1 MPGEMQRLLQ
11 ELAAHRFT
19 VYCATAHSVQ
29 LHAHDYLELAYVQS
43 GHMEHH
49 INGHVYTLGPGDFFI
64 VDYDTAHA
72 YHRVSQEK
80 LTVQN
85 ILFYPEFLD
94 RGLTGVRFFR
104 DMMRSYLLRFAYQTL
119 RDDPTGMTFQDDDGK
134 IRALINDIYTEYAQ
148 KNYGY
153 LEYIRCILVELL
165 ILIMRKIG
173 QQACL
178 PAKSEVVAKMI
189 KYANEHYAQQLRLSN
204 LSHLLGYSVPHL
216 SQKFSKEIGMG
227 FMDYVHQVRIA
238 HACQLLEITNMTV
251 SEIAEAVGYSGTK
264 YFTEIFKANLSL
276 TPKAFRNL
284 HKSPHSHKL
293 LS

>member
-19 VYCATAHSVQ
+19 VYCATAPSVKE
-29 LHAHDYLELAYVQS
+29 HAHEYLELAYVQS

-49 INGHVYTLGPGDFFI
+49 INGQVYTLGPGDFFI
-64 VDYDTAHA
+64 VDYDTDHA
-72 YHRVSQEK
+72 YQRISQQR

-119 RDDPTGMTFQDDDGK
+119 RDDPTGIAFQDDDGK
-134 IRALINDIYTEYAQ
+134 IQALINDIYAEYDQ

-173 QQACL
+173 QQSRL
-178 PAKSEVVAKMI
+178 PVKSDVVANMI
-189 KYANEHYAQQLRLSN
+189 KYANDHYSEQLRLSK
-204 LSHLLGYSVPHL
+204 LSQLLGYSVPHL
-216 SQKFSKEIGMG
+216 SQKFSKETGMG
-227 FMDYVHQVRIA
+227 FMDYLHQVRIA
-238 HACQLLEITNMTV
+238 HACQLLETTNMTV

-264 YFTEIFKANLSL
+264 YFTEIFKKNLSL

-284 HKSPHSHKL
+284 HKTSQ
-293 LS
+293 